1 MHGDNSSNDE
11 SSLLSSDTP
20 ITPPENHDDSFSAE
34 LRDLELRLE
43 QLELEQR
50 SLRIQLQRARLRRVE
65 HNTGTPSTPPTTRSR
80 PQQPSVRCSPTPG
93 RTPCHS
99 GTSDGRRS
107 NPLPAS
113 PVPD

>member
-1 MHGDNSSNDE
+1 MHGDANNNDE

-20 ITPPENHDDSFSAE
+20 ITPPENHDNLFAAE

-43 QLELEQR
+43 QLELEQC

-65 HNTGTPSTPPTTRSR
+65 HNTGTPSTPPTTRPL
-80 PQQPSVRCSPTPG
+80 PQQPSIRCSPTPR

-99 GTSDGRRS
+99 GTSDG
-107 NPLPAS
+107 
-113 PVPD
+113 